1 MPTAFVFK
9 TVSDQYGK
17 YSFVKVLSGSIAPDL
32 PMVNARTGEKVKL
45 GRLYT
50 IRGKKNAEVKEL
62 VCGDIGAIA
71 KMDIRTGDTLC
82 DERKVVS
89 LKNIPFAEPC
99 YSVAIPPSPWSTTP
113 KPTRWWSPARA
124 TCRWTCWSA
133 S

>member
-1 MPTAFVFK
+1 M
-9 TVSDQYGK
+9 
-17 YSFVKVLSGSIAPDL
+17 
-32 PMVNARTGEKVKL
+32 KL

-89 LKNIPFAEPC
+89 LKKVHDVVHQHQGAQAVDGGAAEDGEEAQLPDALAQALDHLG
-99 YSVAIPPSPWSTTP
+99 V
-113 KPTRWWSPARA
+113 
-124 TCRWTCWSA
+124 
-133 S
+133 